1 MNQIIHHITS
11 DLAGVSASLS
21 RMASSFIRDTEAQRD
36 PLTDAVNGA
45 AIEVHRTLGAGL
57 LESAYEEC
65 LCYELGCQNLSFNRQ
80 VTLPVRYKAITLDY
94 AYRMDIVVDNQLV
107 LELKTVDRLFP
118 IHEAQLLTY
127 LRLSGMKT
135 GLLLNFNVPVLK
147 DGLKRMKL

>member
-1 MNQIIHHITS
+1 M
-11 DLAGVSASLS
+11 
-21 RMASSFIRDTEAQRD
+21 
-36 PLTDAVNGA
+36 TDVVIGA

-57 LESAYEEC
+57 LESDYEEC

-80 VTLPVRYKAITLDY
+80 VTLPVRYKAIILDY

-107 LELKTVDRLFP
+107 LELKAVDKLLP

-127 LRLSGMKT
+127 LRLSGLKT
-135 GLLLNFNVPVLK
+135 GLLLNFNVPALK